1 MDSKKLI
8 KRILKETF
16 YNYSFSTDLKDIDE
30 QKIQPEFIKM
40 IQNTNEKLKKK
51 KIDKFKFRQRKN
63 STDMFVWFGNK
74 DKVILK
80 YDELKK
86 YYDKIVSTLAKKSG
100 MNQEEVKKFLNKNE
114 RDAFEYLAVA
124 MWQVDNQ

>member
-1 MDSKKLI
+1 
-8 KRILKETF
+8 
-16 YNYSFSTDLKDIDE
+16 
-30 QKIQPEFIKM
+30 
-40 IQNTNEKLKKK
+40 
-51 KIDKFKFRQRKN
+51 
-63 STDMFVWFGNK
+63 MFVWFGNK

-124 MWQVDNQ
+124 MW